1 MYSFV
6 YIYVYKYTY
15 LLFCVSEDSHGTPDS
30 WKESSNVNS
39 PEGIRRNALL
49 LGKFGAQKCALGKS
63 PKGVAST
70 VKLVWIES
78 STSREG
84 LCIYHQKARAGS
96 VPTETSRY
104 NARQA

>member
-63 PKGVAST
+63 RTPTRNLAWQHPASSECGGGY
-70 VKLVWIES
+70 L
-78 STSREG
+78 
-84 LCIYHQKARAGS
+84 
-96 VPTETSRY
+96 
-104 NARQA
+104 